1 MAKATTPKD
10 QKFDKQD
17 FDMFEALAALDNK
30 DYGYYDRLTVEQQK
44 KFVPYMLLIW
54 MSCVKGDTDL
64 QNYYLQ
70 SVDFHANKYM
80 FNEYIGRHPKL
91 QWLMLCSSSPG
102 LGKKFHQYI
111 SHISTNVRN
120 LKSVPKVNDIKDF
133 YKKLYP
139 NTDVD
144 TLDEISK
151 LFVAVQK
158 RKVYFAEK
166 FPSLKIEDIEIL
178 NDLVT
183 QEDID
188 NYETESGN

>member
-1 MAKATTPKD
+1 MAKATTPKEE
-10 QKFDKQD
+10 KFDKQD
-17 FDMFEALAALDNK
+17 FDMFEALAALDKK
-30 DYGYYDRLTVEQQK
+30 DYGYYDRLTTEQQK

-54 MSCVKGDTDL
+54 MSCVKGESDL

-80 FNEYIGRHPKL
+80 FNELVGRHPKL

-111 SHISTNVRN
+111 SHISVGVRN
-120 LKSVPKVNDIKDF
+120 LKTVPKANDIKDF

-139 NTDVD
+139 HADND

-151 LFVAVQK
+151 LFVESQK

-166 FPSLKIEDIEIL
+166 FPSLKVDDIETL

-188 NYETESGN
+188 NYEAQSGN

>member
-17 FDMFEALAALDNK
+17 FDMFEALAALDDK

-80 FNEYIGRHPKL
+80 FNEYVGRHPKL
-91 QWLMLCSSSPG
+91 QWLLCTTVSPG
-102 LGKKFHQYI
+102 LG
-111 SHISTNVRN
+111 
-120 LKSVPKVNDIKDF
+120 
-133 YKKLYP
+133 
-139 NTDVD
+139 
-144 TLDEISK
+144 
-151 LFVAVQK
+151 VQK
-158 RKVYFAEK
+158 HWFPKSSGRTKQSKALK
-166 FPSLKIEDIEIL
+166 FLRSIHPADKLCDLEIL
-178 NDLVT
+178 AQLNDQQYFENLAR
-183 QEDID
+183 EYGWSDKEIRD
-188 NYETESGN
+188 FFS